1 MCSECVLSCS
11 HWPTLTWL
19 SHGVLAPQLQV
30 VETHMK
36 GVDEPMA
43 SGLLVLQRVFYAG
56 SRVTGRAGKIKLGGA
71 SRLGTRH
78 MDGRWGAVL
87 GIHAITACTSWWKC
101 THRVFLPQDGC
112 IPWTPGWS
120 LLVVLRDGR
129 SHEKKA
135 VFSHSPSGSEVPCV
149 RL

>member
-1 MCSECVLSCS
+1 MSVCSPV
-11 HWPTLTWL
+11 PTDRLL
-19 SHGVLAPQLQV
+19 LGSPIGVLAPQLQV

-78 MDGRWGAVL
+78 MDGR
-87 GIHAITACTSWWKC
+87 
-101 THRVFLPQDGC
+101 
-112 IPWTPGWS
+112 
-120 LLVVLRDGR
+120 
-129 SHEKKA
+129 
-135 VFSHSPSGSEVPCV
+135 
-149 RL
+149 